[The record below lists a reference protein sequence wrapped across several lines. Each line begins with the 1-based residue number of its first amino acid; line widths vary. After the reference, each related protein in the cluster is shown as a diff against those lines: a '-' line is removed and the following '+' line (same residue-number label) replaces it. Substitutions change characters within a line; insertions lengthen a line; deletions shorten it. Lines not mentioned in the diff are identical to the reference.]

1 MSLGWKINEY
11 GWVVDEDIKFIK
23 YNEAEE
29 LLFSVLNNILV
40 MTSPFVE
47 EMTDLYGEVKPAVT
61 PNIHRTDIPLLPSN
75 RMIITPDFT
84 DRERASKTR
93 YIYEFQIRLHYFG
106 PEGGYYEYIEGAKN
120 WNKIVKYVCDSFSKI
135 NVPKQRIKLAWNEV
149 TEFESDIINQTE
161 YDRLVSRQKRPLNR
175 NIIYDTFSVR
185 LMTTHNKKDVFR
197 KKLFDWL
204 DNLTGIEQR

>member
-1 MSLGWKINEY
+1 MSLGWKINEHN
-11 GWVVDEDIKFIK
+11 WVVDEDIKFIK

-29 LLFSVLNNILV
+29 LLFSILNNILA
-40 MTSPFVE
+40 MISPFVE

-75 RMIITPDFT
+75 RMIITPYFT

-120 WNKIVKYVCDSFSKI
+120 WNKIVKYACDSFSKI
-135 NVPKQRIKLAWNEV
+135 NVQKQRIKLAWNEV

-161 YDRLVSRQKRPLNR
+161 YDRLVSRQKRPLKR

-197 KKLFDWL
+197 KKLFNWL
-204 DNLTGIEQR
+204 GDLTGIEQR